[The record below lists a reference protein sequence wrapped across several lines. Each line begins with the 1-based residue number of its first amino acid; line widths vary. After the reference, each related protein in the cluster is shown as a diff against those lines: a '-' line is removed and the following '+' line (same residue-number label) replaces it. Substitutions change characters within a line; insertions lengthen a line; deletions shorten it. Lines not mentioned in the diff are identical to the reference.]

1 MEHPHLVFTIGI
13 ALAAAFAGGVVA
25 RRLHVPVILG
35 YLIAGI
41 LISPSTPGI
50 DLDIEIVQTLAELG
64 VAFLMFSLGVEFSL
78 RELLHIRRIAVG
90 GGVLQIGLTMVAG
103 ITVALA
109 LGWAWPAA
117 IVFGMVVALG
127 SSAVAIK
134 MLLLRGEME
143 TRHGRATGGIA
154 IFQDLMLVPML
165 VALPIL
171 ASNDGGNVLLALG
184 RSVGVAVGVLAA
196 VLILGLRLVP
206 ALLELV
212 ERTKSRELFVLS
224 IIVIALGAASVTERA
239 GLSIALGAFLAGL
252 IVSESDFSH
261 QVLADIIPLRD
272 AFATLFFV
280 SIGMLLDLQLVGDQ
294 LALIVGLVLLVVIG
308 KAAILAGVLRR
319 FNLSRASAIMAGVL
333 LAQVGE
339 VSFIVA
345 SEALGHDIIGNDEYR
360 LILALSLGSLI
371 LAPLLVS
378 ATPRLLATLPAH
390 GRDAAPL
397 DLFEPIVET
406 SMRRHT
412 IICGYGRLGSQLAE
426 TLQRRGFQFI
436 VVDNDLPTVR
446 EAQEKGAIAIFGDAG
461 NPDLMTKLGVAHARV
476 LAVAI
481 SDPLAAEVAVAV
493 ARRLNP
499 RLDIVARSRSQE
511 QMQRLRDLGAD
522 EIVQP
527 EFEAGLELVRHVL
540 HVHGLDQ
547 RQVAA
552 IIQRRRTAYYENEEI
567 ERIV

>member
-1 MEHPHLVFTIGI
+1 MEQSHLVFTIGI

-25 RRLHVPVILG
+25 RRLKAPVILG

-50 DLDIEIVQTLAELG
+50 DLDLEVVQTLAELG

-90 GGVLQIGLTMVAG
+90 GGMLQILLTLVAALV
-103 ITVALA
+103 VALA
-109 LGWAWPAA
+109 LGWSGRAA
-117 IVFGMVVALG
+117 VVFGMVVALG

-154 IFQDLMLVPML
+154 IFQDLALVPML
-165 VALPIL
+165 VVLPVL
-171 ASNDGGNVLLALG
+171 ASGEGESVLVIIG
-184 RSVGVAVGVLAA
+184 RSVGVAAAVLAA
-196 VLILGLRLVP
+196 VLVLGLRLVP

-224 IIVIALGAASVTERA
+224 IIVIALGAALVTERA

-280 SIGMLLDLQLVGDQ
+280 SIGMLLDLSLVGGQ
-294 LALIVGLVLLVVIG
+294 LGTIVGLVLLVVLG
-308 KAAILAGVLRR
+308 KTAILAGVLRWFR
-319 FNLSRASAIMAGVL
+319 LSRASAIMAGVL

-345 SEALGHDIIGNDEYR
+345 SEALGRDIIGDDQYR
-360 LILALSLGSLI
+360 LILALSLGTLI
-371 LAPLLVS
+371 VAPLLVN
-378 ATPRLLATLPAH
+378 ATPRLLAALPVSGGVEA
-390 GRDAAPL
+390 GAA
-397 DLFEPIVET
+397 LFEPTVDT

-412 IICGYGRLGSQLAE
+412 IICGHGRLGSALAE
-426 TLQRRGFQFI
+426 SLHRRGFQFI
-436 VVDNDLPTVR
+436 IVDSDLPTVR
-446 EAQEKGAIAIFGDAG
+446 SAQQRGFTAVFGDAG
-461 NPDLMTKLGVAHARV
+461 NPDLMAKLGVARARA

-481 SDPLAAEVAVAV
+481 SDPLAAEVAVSV

-499 RLDIVARSRSQE
+499 RLPIIARSRSQE
-511 QMQRLRDLGAD
+511 QLRRLRELGAD
-522 EIVQP
+522 EVVQP
-527 EFEAGLELVRHVL
+527 EFEAGLELMRYVL
-540 HVHGLDQ
+540 HLYGLEQ
-547 RQVAA
+547 RQIAA
-552 IIQRRRTAYYENEEI
+552 IVQRRRSIYYEREEPDRAI
-567 ERIV
+567 

>member
-1 MEHPHLVFTIGI
+1 VEDPHLVFTIGI
-13 ALAAAFAGGVVA
+13 ALAAAFVGGVVA
-25 RRLHVPVILG
+25 RRLNVPVILG

-41 LISPSTPGI
+41 LIAPSTPGV
-50 DLDIEIVQTLAELG
+50 DLDLEVVQTLAELG

-78 RELLHIRRIAVG
+78 RELVHIRRVAAG
-90 GGVLQIGLTMVAG
+90 GGALQVSLTLVAG
-103 ITVALA
+103 MVVALV
-109 LGWAWPAA
+109 LGWSWSAA
-117 IVFGMVVALG
+117 AVFGMVVALG

-134 MLLLRGEME
+134 MLMLRGEME
-143 TRHGRATGGIA
+143 TRHGRATGGVA
-154 IFQDLMLVPML
+154 IFQDLTLVPIL
-165 VALPIL
+165 VLLPIL
-171 ASNDGGNVLLALG
+171 ANTEGDILVSIG
-184 RSVGVAVGVLAA
+184 RSVGIAAAVLAA
-196 VLILGLRLVP
+196 VMILGLRLVP

-224 IIVIALGAASVTERA
+224 IIVIALGTALVTERA

-261 QVLADIIPLRD
+261 QVLADIVPLRD
-272 AFATLFFV
+272 VFATLFFV
-280 SIGMLLDLQLVGDQ
+280 SIGMLLDLELVGGR
-294 LALIVGLVLLVVIG
+294 LWTILGLVLLVVAG
-308 KAAILAGVLRR
+308 KAVILAGVLRL
-319 FNLSRASAIMAGVL
+319 FDLSRASAIMAGAL

-345 SEALGHDIIGNDEYR
+345 SEALGRDIIADDQYR
-360 LILALSLGSLI
+360 LILALSLGTLI
-371 LAPLLVS
+371 LAPLVVNGTPLV
-378 ATPRLLATLPAH
+378 LATLPSRGTADD
-390 GRDAAPL
+390 GEE
-397 DLFEPIVET
+397 LFEPILDT
-406 SMRRHT
+406 AMRRHT
-412 IICGYGRLGSQLAE
+412 IVCGYGRLGSQLADS
-426 TLQRRGFQFI
+426 LQRRGFQFI

-446 EAQEKGAIAIFGDAG
+446 AAQEKGVTAIFGDAG
-461 NPDLMTKLGVAHARV
+461 NPDLMEKLGVAHART

-511 QMQRLRDLGAD
+511 QMQRLRELGAD

-547 RQVAA
+547 RQIAA
-552 IIQRRRTAYYENEEI
+552 IVQRRRSAYYERDEQ
-567 ERIV
+567 ERVV